1 MMVSNPPEG
10 SVASQEMEKSSQL
23 AFISSMKVQ
32 ITGQAGGLS
41 QFELLPN
48 AGRAETKIAILP
60 PEILEQYERFLY
72 GHMNIQLQSRKPLI
86 C

>member
-1 MMVSNPPEG
+1 MVLNPPES
-10 SVASQEMEKSSQL
+10 SVASQEMEKSPQL
-23 AFISSMKVQ
+23 AFISSMEDQ
-32 ITGQAGGLS
+32 ITGQAVGFS
-41 QFELLPN
+41 QYELLPN
-48 AGRAETKIAILP
+48 AGRAGTKIAILP